1 MFRSALLPCLHGRG
15 VRARAGPGGRP
26 HRPQRLLPRTGPRR
40 EGRRSVPS
48 RRQRAGA
55 RATRSRRQSLQEAAA
70 GNQSEE
76 DHRRDRV
83 RPSRTPPYRSPIR
96 IAMAITTMRALRTG
110 ATTRGGQWCQA
121 ALDPPDGTGRQGDRR
136 LLPWT
141 GRGNSDDAAH
151 LGCTDD
157 PYEVPDE
164 AALSID
170 TSDIRTEEA
179 VDRIMEHLTERGW
192 WPPR

>member
-1 MFRSALLPCLHGRG
+1 
-15 VRARAGPGGRP
+15 
-26 HRPQRLLPRTGPRR
+26 
-40 EGRRSVPS
+40 
-48 RRQRAGA
+48 
-55 RATRSRRQSLQEAAA
+55 
-70 GNQSEE
+70 
-76 DHRRDRV
+76 
-83 RPSRTPPYRSPIR
+83 
-96 IAMAITTMRALRTG
+96 MAITTMRALRTG